1 MQTLTRQGAFDADA
15 VRAINQNFANLFPSQ
30 GASYFVD
37 PAAGNDGNDGLT
49 PANAKRT
56 LSAAYSLCAAGKND
70 VVYLLS
76 DGATT
81 STARLAANF
90 DWAKNATHLV
100 GVSSGVNISNRS
112 RIAPAA
118 AVTAFASFFTVSAS
132 GCLFQNIQFFQ
143 GFDTGVAAEICVT
156 VTGSRNHFVGCHI
169 AGMGDAA
176 SATDTGSRNLKVSG
190 GENQFD
196 DCAIG
201 IDTVARTVA
210 NASVE
215 LSGGA
220 ARNVFRNCLFPL
232 YATGAGA
239 FVLLTAAAAAI
250 DRFTL
255 FDRCTFLNSIKSG
268 SGTSITGAC
277 SMAASAGGLLMFR
290 DLAMVGCSALGADA
304 TSKAQIYTFGPANG
318 TSTGIGANPA

>member
-1 MQTLTRQGAFDADA
+1 MRTLNQQGAFDASA
-15 VRAINQNFANLFPSQ
+15 MNAINQNFANLFPTQ
-30 GASYFVD
+30 GNSYFCD
-37 PAAGNDGNDGLT
+37 PAAGADSNDGLT
-49 PANAKRT
+49 PTSAKRT
-56 LSAAYSLCAAGKND
+56 LAAAYAMCASGKND

-76 DGATT
+76 DGATA
-81 STARLAANF
+81 STARLSANF
-90 DWAKNATHLV
+90 TWAKSATHLV

-112 RIAPAA
+112 RIAPTA
-118 AVTAFASFFTVSAS
+118 AVTAFADFFTVSGS
-132 GCLFQNIQFFQ
+132 GCLFQNIQFYQ

-156 VTGSRNHFVGCHI
+156 VSGSRNHFVGCHI

-196 DCAIG
+196 DCTIG

-210 NASVE
+210 NGSIE

-220 ARNVFRNCLFPL
+220 ARNVFRNCMFPL
-232 YATGAGA
+232 YATGAGV
-239 FVLLTAAAAAI
+239 FVFIAAAAAAI

-268 SGTSITGAC
+268 SGTAITGAC
-277 SMAASAGGLLMFR
+277 SLAASAGGLLMFR
-290 DLAMVGCSALGADA
+290 DLAMVGCTALGADA